1 MPDKGYR
8 PSKETTSMR
17 RTKLTPEGLQRLL
30 KDLRGVIQVGQKEGK
45 AKSPATTLRRRDEQ
59 WLKKMRP
66 GDIFVLPEAETST
79 PTVESEFFAVLA
91 CPVCGTPGLITAPQY
106 FGTVPVTCASNRCSC
121 RFQIDE
127 QSRFVYLPM
136 N

>member
-1 MPDKGYR
+1 
-8 PSKETTSMR
+8 MR
-17 RTKLTPEGLQRLL
+17 RTKLTPLGLRRLL
-30 KDLRGVIQVGQKEGK
+30 KDLRGVRDAGQRGRKT
-45 AKSPATTLRRRDEQ
+45 KSPATTLRRRDEQ

-79 PTVESEFFAVLA
+79 PSGESEYFAVLA

-127 QSRFVYLPM
+127 QSRLVYLPM